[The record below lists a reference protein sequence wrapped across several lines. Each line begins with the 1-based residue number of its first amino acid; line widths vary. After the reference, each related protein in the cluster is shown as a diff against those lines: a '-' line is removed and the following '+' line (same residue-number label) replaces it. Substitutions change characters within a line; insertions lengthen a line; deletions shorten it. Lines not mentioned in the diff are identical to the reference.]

1 MLYRKAHFEEEEHFN
16 GTFKEWYKKHG
27 KNNEIKLTD
36 DADKDK
42 DFYKRCF
49 RILAKS
55 FHPDNGDGNMED
67 MQCLNQ
73 LKVMWGI

>member
-1 MLYRKAHFEEEEHFN
+1 MLWKKAHYEEVAEFN
-16 GTFKEWYKKHG
+16 RRLNEWNKKQKEVVSKVIV
-27 KNNEIKLTD
+27 NED
-36 DADKDK
+36 NK

-49 RILAKS
+49 RILAKN
-55 FHPDNGDGNMED
+55 FHPDNEDGNIED